1 MKDTY
6 LSLAFVHGGTTQHS
20 SLYTAMK
27 VTTWGFGAKKK
38 DLPVGSALHYV
49 TQTLF
54 RLSHKISIISISIN
68 MIRSVIRDLIRDPIR
83 FDPGFVDADQ
93 NGCTVLFT
101 RHQSNFVELFQYSD
115 WLSR

>member
-38 DLPVGSALHYV
+38 RLPSGVCAPLCHAD
-49 TQTLF
+49 F
-54 RLSHKISIISISIN
+54 ISLVAQN
-68 MIRSVIRDLIRDPIR
+68 
-83 FDPGFVDADQ
+83 FDYFD
-93 NGCTVLFT
+93 F
-101 RHQSNFVELFQYSD
+101 H
-115 WLSR
+115 